1 MIRHLLKLVWHR
13 KGANALLITEIL
25 FSFIVIFVVLTMAAS
40 LLMRWHEPLGFNYEN
55 VWILSVASP
64 SAPGLG
70 DLEGDDPLRPV
81 LDRLIREAK
90 TFPQV
95 VDAAADDTPPYGN
108 STSEGVWRINGKEIT
123 LKRDS
128 VTDSFANV
136 MQLKVVRGRWFS
148 PADDGFAQRAA
159 VIDSDLARDIF
170 GTRDPINQRLDER
183 DPDSERV
190 VGVVAPYRKDGEIAP
205 TAQNMAFF
213 RKSLTKP
220 NGFMPHN
227 ILVRVRPGTS
237 PDFEKTLANQL
248 HAVEPNTAFQIRHLD
263 RMRDKFLR
271 TRVAPVLVLGIV
283 SLFLI
288 AMVALGLTGVLW
300 QTVTRR
306 TREIGLRRAVGASG
320 AHVRRQI
327 LGEVALITTLA
338 LIVGSA
344 IVMQLPL
351 LGIFSIVQPA
361 VFAIG
366 IAAALATI
374 YAITLLCGAYPSWL
388 ASTVEPAEALRYE

>member
-13 KGANALLITEIL
+13 KRANALLIVEIL
-25 FSFIVIFVVLTMAAS
+25 FSFIVVFVVLTMAAS
-40 LLMRWHEPLGFNYEN
+40 LLIRWREPLGFNYQN
-55 VWILSVASP
+55 VWIVSVASP
-64 SAPGLG
+64 TVPG
-70 DLEGDDPLRPV
+70 EFSMVDDPLRPV
-81 LDRLIREAK
+81 IDRLIREAK
-90 TFPQV
+90 SFPQV
-95 VDAAADDTPPYGN
+95 IDAAADDTPPYGN
-108 STSEGVWRINGKEIT
+108 ATSEGVWRINGKKIT

-128 VTDSFANV
+128 ATDSFANV

-148 PADDGFAQRAA
+148 PADDGLGHRAV
-159 VIDSDLARDIF
+159 VIDADLAREIF
-170 GTRDPINQRLDER
+170 GTRDPIGRPMDER
-183 DPDSERV
+183 DPDERV

-220 NGFMPHN
+220 SGMMPRN
-227 ILVRVRPGTS
+227 IMLRVRPGTS
-237 PDFEKTLANQL
+237 PDFEKTLANHL

-271 TRVAPVLVLGIV
+271 SRVAPVLVLGIV

-320 AHVRRQI
+320 THVRRQI

-361 VFAIG
+361 VFTIG
-366 IAAALATI
+366 IVAALATI

>member
-1 MIRHLLKLVWHR
+1 VIRHLLKLVWHR
-13 KGANALLITEIL
+13 KRANALLIAEIL

-40 LLMRWHEPLGFNYEN
+40 LLMRWREPLGFKYEN
-55 VWILSVASP
+55 VWIMRVASP
-64 SAPGLG
+64 NVPGMG
-70 DLEGDDPLRPV
+70 DLEGDDPVRPV
-81 LDRLIREAK
+81 LDRLIRETK

-108 STSEGVWRINGKEIT
+108 STSEGVWRVKGKKIT

-128 VTDSFANV
+128 VTDEFANV
-136 MQLKVVRGRWFS
+136 MQMKVLRGRWFS
-148 PADDGFAQRAA
+148 PVDDGLLLRAV
-159 VIDSDLARDIF
+159 VIDTDLARELF
-170 GTRDPINQRLDER
+170 GSRDPIGQLLDER
-183 DPDSERV
+183 DPDGERV
-190 VGVVAPYRKDGEIAP
+190 IGVVAPYRKDGEVAP
-205 TAQNMAFF
+205 TAQNMLFI

-220 NGFMPHN
+220 NGFMPRN
-227 ILVRVRPGTS
+227 IVVRVRPGTS
-237 PDFEKTLANQL
+237 PEFEKTLANHL
-248 HAVEPNTAFQIRHLD
+248 HAVEPNTTFQIRHLD

-288 AMVALGLTGVLW
+288 SMVALGLTGVLW

-320 AHVRRQI
+320 VHVRRQI

-351 LGIFSIVQPA
+351 LGVFSLVQPA
-361 VFAIG
+361 VFTIG
-366 IAAALATI
+366 IVAALATI

>member
-13 KGANALLITEIL
+13 KRANALLIVEIL
-25 FSFIVIFVVLTMAAS
+25 FSFIVVFVVLTMAAS
-40 LLMRWHEPLGFNYEN
+40 LLIRWREPLGFDYRN
-55 VWILSVASP
+55 VWIVSVATP
-64 SAPGLG
+64 SVPG
-70 DLEGDDPLRPV
+70 DFNATDDPLRPV
-81 LDRLIREAK
+81 IDRLIRETK
-90 TFPQV
+90 SFPQV

-108 STSEGVWRINGKEIT
+108 ATSEGIWRINGKQIR
-123 LKRDS
+123 LKRDNA
-128 VTDSFANV
+128 TDNFANV

-148 PADDGFAQRAA
+148 PADDGLGHRAV
-159 VIDSDLARDIF
+159 VIDTDLAREIF
-170 GTRDPINQRLDER
+170 GTRDPIGKPMDER
-183 DPDSERV
+183 DPDERV

-220 NGFMPHN
+220 SGTMPRN
-227 ILVRVRPGTS
+227 IMLRVRPGTS
-237 PDFEKTLANQL
+237 PDFEKTLANHL
-248 HAVEPNTAFQIRHLD
+248 HAVDPNTAFQIRHLD

-271 TRVAPVLVLGIV
+271 SRVSPVLVLGII

-320 AHVRRQI
+320 THVRRQI

-338 LIVGSA
+338 LIAGAA

-351 LGIFSIVQPA
+351 LG
-361 VFAIG
+361 VFALVRPEVFTIG
-366 IAAALATI
+366 ILAALATI
-374 YAITLLCGAYPSWL
+374 YGITLLCGAYPSWL

>member
-1 MIRHLLKLVWHR
+1 MILHLLKLVWHR
-13 KGANALLITEIL
+13 KRANALLIAEIL
-25 FSFIVIFVVLTMAAS
+25 LSFIVVFVVLTMAAS
-40 LLMRWHEPLGFNYEN
+40 LLMRWREPLGFNYRN

-64 SAPGLG
+64 AVPGDSG
-70 DLEGDDPLRPV
+70 AADDPLRPV
-81 LDRLIREAK
+81 IDRLIREIK
-90 TFPQV
+90 GFPQV
-95 VDAAADDTPPYGN
+95 IDAAADDTPPYGN
-108 STSEGVWRINGKEIT
+108 ATSEGVWRINGKQIT
-123 LKRDS
+123 LKRDT
-128 VTDSFANV
+128 VTDNFANV
-136 MQLKVVRGRWFS
+136 MQLKLLRGRWFS
-148 PADDGFAQRAA
+148 PDDDGLAHRPV
-159 VIDSDLARDIF
+159 VIDADLARDLF
-170 GTRDPINQRLDER
+170 GTRDPVGQRFDQA
-183 DPDSERV
+183 DPESDRV

-213 RKSLTKP
+213 RKSLAKP
-220 NGFMPHN
+220 SGTMPRN

-237 PDFEKTLANQL
+237 PEFEQALANHL
-248 HAVEPNTAFQIRHLD
+248 HAVEPNTAFQIRHLE

-271 TRVAPVLVLGIV
+271 FRVAPVLVLGII

-288 AMVALGLTGVLW
+288 SMVALGLTGVLW

-320 AHVRRQI
+320 RSVRRQI

-351 LGIFSIVQPA
+351 LGVFGLVQPD
-361 VFAIG
+361 VFTIG
-366 IAAALATI
+366 IVAALATI
-374 YAITLLCGAYPSWL
+374 YLITLLCGAYPSWL

>member
-13 KGANALLITEIL
+13 KRANALLITEIL
-25 FSFIVIFVVLTMAAS
+25 FSFIVVFVVLTMAAS
-40 LLMRWHEPLGFNYEN
+40 LLMRWREPLGFQYQD

-64 SAPGLG
+64 TVPGG
-70 DLEGDDPLRPV
+70 FGATDDPLRPV
-81 LDRLIREAK
+81 LDRLVRETK

-95 VDAAADDTPPYGN
+95 VDVAVDDTPPYGN
-108 STSEGVWRINGKEIT
+108 ATSEGVWRINGKKIT

-136 MQLKVVRGRWFS
+136 MQLKVIRGRWFS
-148 PADDGFAQRAA
+148 PEDDALANQPV
-159 VIDSDLARDIF
+159 VIDADLARDLF
-170 GTRDPINQRLDER
+170 GTRDPIGKRFDEG
-183 DPDSERV
+183 DPDSGNV
-190 VGVVAPYRKDGEIAP
+190 VGVIAPYRKDGEIAP

-213 RKSLTKP
+213 RKSLAKP
-220 NGFMPHN
+220 SGMLPRN
-227 ILVRVRPGTS
+227 IMLRVRPGTS
-237 PDFEKTLANQL
+237 PEFEKTLANHL
-248 HAVEPNTAFQIRHLD
+248 HAVDPNTAFQIRHLD

-271 TRVAPVLVLGIV
+271 TRVAPVLVLGTI

-288 AMVALGLTGVLW
+288 SMVALGLTGVLW

-320 AHVRRQI
+320 THVRRQI

-344 IVMQLPL
+344 IVLQLPL
-351 LGIFSIVQPA
+351 LGIFSLVQPA
-361 VFAIG
+361 VFTIG
-366 IAAALATI
+366 IIAALATI

>member
-13 KGANALLITEIL
+13 KRANALLIVEIL
-25 FSFIVIFVVLTMAAS
+25 FSFIVVFVVLTMAAS
-40 LLMRWHEPLGFNYEN
+40 LLIRWREPLGFNYQN
-55 VWILSVASP
+55 VWIVSVASP
-64 SAPGLG
+64 TVPG
-70 DLEGDDPLRPV
+70 EFSMVDDPLRPV
-81 LDRLIREAK
+81 IDRLIREAK
-90 TFPQV
+90 SFPQV
-95 VDAAADDTPPYGN
+95 IDAAADDTPPYGN
-108 STSEGVWRINGKEIT
+108 ATSEGVWRINGKKIT

-128 VTDSFANV
+128 ATDSFANV

-148 PADDGFAQRAA
+148 PADDGLGHRAV
-159 VIDSDLARDIF
+159 VIDADLAREIF
-170 GTRDPINQRLDER
+170 GTRDPIGRPMDER
-183 DPDSERV
+183 DPDERV

-220 NGFMPHN
+220 SGMMPRN
-227 ILVRVRPGTS
+227 IMLRVRPGTS
-237 PDFEKTLANQL
+237 PDFEKTLANHL
-248 HAVEPNTAFQIRHLD
+248 HAVEPNTALQIRHLD

-320 AHVRRQI
+320 THVRRQI

-351 LGIFSIVQPA
+351 LGIFTIVQPA
-361 VFAIG
+361 VFTIG
-366 IAAALATI
+366 IVAALATI